1 MEVVS
6 MRRAE
11 VPAVRDHAVVLGA
24 GIAGLCTAAVLTRH
38 FARVT
43 LVERDQIK
51 GKAADGSRGR
61 RGVPQSPHIHTVL
74 TRAAQEMEQLFPGLI
89 DQCLAGGAV
98 SAELGSQSRI
108 TYHGHTLP
116 QRFAGIDGIMASR
129 PFLEARLRERTLQLR
144 SLSLRDGVEVTGLAT
159 EGTRGGAAVRGVAL
173 YPRGMEAGGEVLEAD
188 LVVDAMGR
196 GGRSGAWLEG
206 MGYPRAREER
216 TRIDVTYASRH
227 FALPPDA
234 LGADR
239 AVMVGATA
247 SRPRGMVFAAQEN
260 GSWVVSLHSY
270 GHHRAPVDDEEF
282 LAFAATIA
290 PPDVMNE
297 LRRAE
302 PLDQIA
308 VYRFPCGVRRRYD
321 LLKRFPDGLL
331 AVGDALC
338 SVNPVYGAGISLAV
352 REAVLLEEC
361 LAEEAARP
369 LARRFFSS
377 AHDATYPA
385 WWLSKIGDYS
395 LVQDGVSARL
405 LGSSFRRLMAA
416 AASDPKTASAV
427 LRSLSFVDSPLK
439 LVRPRILRQML
450 HQPTSRQPGT
460 TAK

>member
-1 MEVVS
+1 
-6 MRRAE
+6 MRRAD

-51 GKAADGSRGR
+51 GRGADGGGR
-61 RGVPQSPHIHTVL
+61 RGVPQSPHIHAVL
-74 TRAAQEMEQLFPGLI
+74 THAAQQMEQLLPGLI
-89 DQCLAGGAV
+89 EQCLNGGAV

-116 QRFAGIDGIMASR
+116 QRFAGVDGIMASR
-129 PFLEARLRERTLQLR
+129 PFLEAQLRERTLQLA
-144 SLSLRDGVEVTGLAT
+144 SLSLRDEVEVAGLVT
-159 EGTRGGAAVRGVAL
+159 EGTRGEAAVRGVDL
-173 YPRGMEAGGEVLEAD
+173 HPRGGEAGGEVLEAD

-196 GGRSGAWLEG
+196 GARSGAWLEE
-206 MGYPRAREER
+206 MGYQRAPEER
-216 TRIDVTYASRH
+216 TRINVTYASRH

-239 AVMVGATA
+239 AIMIGAT
-247 SRPRGMVFAAQEN
+247 SSQPCGMVFAAQEN
-260 GSWVVSLHSY
+260 GSWVMSLHSY
-270 GHHRAPVDDEEF
+270 GSHRTPVDDEEF
-282 LAFAATIA
+282 LDFAATIA
-290 PPDVMNE
+290 PPDVMKE

-302 PLDQIA
+302 PLDPIA

-321 LLKRFPDGLL
+321 RLKRFPDGLL
-331 AVGDALC
+331 TIGDALC
-338 SVNPVYGAGISLAV
+338 SVNPVYGAGISLAA
-352 REAVLLEEC
+352 REAILLGEC
-361 LAEEAARP
+361 LAEEGAKP

-395 LVQDGVSARL
+395 LIRDGFSARL

-416 AASDPKTASAV
+416 AENDPKTASAV

-439 LVRPRILRQML
+439 LVHPRILRQML
-450 HQPTSRQPGT
+450 HQPTSRTPET